1 MAIAGL
7 FFDLGGTLFSYR
19 NVARTNIPIL
29 IESVREMGV
38 VADTD
43 AIKKAYKV
51 ATKEVSHRYAEK
63 SYYRH
68 HDMFHEMYLR
78 FYEILE
84 ADYDPDVHQRYH
96 EIQQAALFA
105 CLEIKP
111 DCIETLAA
119 LKAQGLY
126 LSIVSNIDDDMLEP
140 LVAREQ
146 LDRYLDHWT
155 SSEAA
160 QSCKP
165 DRRFFDVALEKSG
178 LEANQV
184 LFVGDSPEHDIVGA
198 NNAGMRT
205 VLITEHGL
213 EPPLQTGKKAVD
225 PDHTIQALAEL
236 IDLV

>member
-1 MAIAGL
+1 MAINGI

-29 IESVREMGV
+29 IESVRAMGV
-38 VADTD
+38 VADAD
-43 AIKKAYKV
+43 EIKKAYGV

-63 SYYRH
+63 PYYRH

-84 ADYDPDVHQRYH
+84 ADYDSDVHRHYH
-96 EIQQAALFA
+96 EIQQAALFS

-111 DCIETLAA
+111 GCIETLSA
-119 LKAQGLY
+119 LKSRGLY

-140 LVAREQ
+140 LIEREQ

-155 SSEAA
+155 SSESA

-165 DRRFFDVALEKSG
+165 DRRFFEVALEKSG
-178 LEANQV
+178 LTANQV
-184 LFVGDSPEHDIVGA
+184 LFVGDSPEHDIIGA

-213 EPPLQTGKKAVD
+213 EPPLQTGKKSVD
-225 PDHTIQALAEL
+225 PDHSIQALAEL

>member
-1 MAIAGL
+1 
-7 FFDLGGTLFSYR
+7 
-19 NVARTNIPIL
+19 
-29 IESVREMGV
+29 
-38 VADTD
+38 
-43 AIKKAYKV
+43 
-51 ATKEVSHRYAEK
+51 
-63 SYYRH
+63 
-68 HDMFHEMYLR
+68 MYLR

-96 EIQQAALFA
+96 EIQQAALFG

-111 DCIETLAA
+111 DCIETLTA

-140 LVAREQ
+140 LVEREQ

-165 DRRFFDVALEKSG
+165 DRRFFEVALEKSG

-184 LFVGDSPEHDIVGA
+184 LFVGDSPEHDIAGA

-225 PDHTIQALAEL
+225 PDHTIQTLAEL